1 VSPPKGN
8 KTSFRP
14 APCTIKERWRK
25 IIIQLFMQ
33 KSEQREKNSF
43 HNLPLSRKI
52 EQSSAVQSSAEQC
65 RAVQSSAEQ
74 CRAVQSSA
82 EQSRREHF
90 SAVERAPRRALGR
103 TIHKGHTTL
112 SSHYIGLPS
121 HVFCPLLHFESTEL

>member
-1 VSPPKGN
+1 MEKDNYSIIHAEKRTKG
-8 KTSFRP
+8 
-14 APCTIKERWRK
+14 
-25 IIIQLFMQ
+25 
-33 KSEQREKNSF
+33 EKFFSQF
-43 HNLPLSRKI
+43 AI
-52 EQSSAVQSSAEQC
+52 EQENRAEQCSAEQCRAVQSSAEQC